1 MNKTIK
7 ELLEFGIINID
18 KPTGPTSFW
27 TSQYVKNAIG
37 LRKTSHLG
45 TLDPMV
51 TGVLPVA
58 LNRAC
63 RLNEYLMHRDKTY
76 VGVIRV
82 HKEIS
87 IEDLQKIAN
96 EFIGKI
102 TQMPPVRS
110 SVKRAE
116 RVREIKTFKILEKNG
131 NDFLFSSQ
139 VQAGTYIRKLCLHP
153 STELIASSG
162 LISIKEFYN
171 NPTNIYSMSG
181 RNIITNKP
189 SQLQKINSPKNLI
202 KLTTSS
208 GIDIIMTGDHKML
221 ISSKEGYIFKETDQ
235 LKKGEYLVKNKDFQ
249 LPEKEYVISDLLDD
263 NYLIEQKEIK
273 EKCKKAMIEKF
284 GSIREMYRKTKL
296 DRKVFLSNSKCAISI
311 KHLKLAGIYD
321 SLKKK
326 INNFKTQKGTIIN
339 IKELNEDHLY
349 LLGLIASDG
358 NNTKEKRTERFT
370 RLKFHN
376 KNKDLINIF
385 LNIYTK
391 LFPNVNIS
399 KKEIKKDFFELDTAN
414 SLFASI
420 AAKLGIFSP
429 HKNSD
434 ILPILCFKNNLIKS
448 FLKGYFDGDGTAHY
462 KRKKTSKGN
471 YSEISF
477 FCISYLNSKRIH
489 QMLLKLEI
497 KSKIFRLKNGLCVIS
512 ISDLNSKM
520 AFIEQISSNHP
531 KKLEVF
537 QKIKQ
542 IKNKNLE
549 EAVHIAIHYKEF
561 IRNNKKSLS
570 KMGGNLQRVLNLDTP
585 ITKGFYKSCSK
596 LVNLPDLD
604 NFIVERINKIE
615 CVNGSDFVY
624 DMTVP
629 KYHNFLIETGFISSN
644 CDDLGKKI
652 TGAHMLELRRTQAG
666 IFKEDT
672 AITLYEFDRVVDE
685 YKKGNEEPLRK
696 IIVSGEIVSTLLPV
710 IKIRKDVVK
719 KVLTGSPI
727 FKSFLAEE
735 PDKKIK
741 EGDKVIVYADTQFIG
756 CYNFIGSDEL
766 IAKAEFILN

>member
-1 MNKTIK
+1 MEIDLDKIKQNKRTE

-235 LKKGEYLVKNKDFQ
+235 LKKGEYLVKNKD
-249 LPEKEYVISDLLDD
+249 
-263 NYLIEQKEIK
+263 
-273 EKCKKAMIEKF
+273 
-284 GSIREMYRKTKL
+284 
-296 DRKVFLSNSKCAISI
+296 
-311 KHLKLAGIYD
+311 
-321 SLKKK
+321 
-326 INNFKTQKGTIIN
+326 
-339 IKELNEDHLY
+339 
-349 LLGLIASDG
+349 
-358 NNTKEKRTERFT
+358 
-370 RLKFHN
+370 
-376 KNKDLINIF
+376 
-385 LNIYTK
+385 
-391 LFPNVNIS
+391 
-399 KKEIKKDFFELDTAN
+399 
-414 SLFASI
+414 
-420 AAKLGIFSP
+420 
-429 HKNSD
+429 
-434 ILPILCFKNNLIKS
+434 
-448 FLKGYFDGDGTAHY
+448 
-462 KRKKTSKGN
+462 
-471 YSEISF
+471 
-477 FCISYLNSKRIH
+477 
-489 QMLLKLEI
+489 
-497 KSKIFRLKNGLCVIS
+497 LKNY
-512 ISDLNSKM
+512 
-520 AFIEQISSNHP
+520 ISSR
-531 KKLEVF
+531 KL
-537 QKIKQ
+537 K
-542 IKNKNLE
+542 
-549 EAVHIAIHYKEF
+549 
-561 IRNNKKSLS
+561 
-570 KMGGNLQRVLNLDTP
+570 
-585 ITKGFYKSCSK
+585 
-596 LVNLPDLD
+596 
-604 NFIVERINKIE
+604 
-615 CVNGSDFVY
+615 
-624 DMTVP
+624 
-629 KYHNFLIETGFISSN
+629 
-644 CDDLGKKI
+644 
-652 TGAHMLELRRTQAG
+652 
-666 IFKEDT
+666 T
-672 AITLYEFDRVVDE
+672 AITCWKRLFPFRTQ
-685 YKKGNEEPLRK
+685 KL
-696 IIVSGEIVSTLLPV
+696 SGMCWW
-710 IKIRKDVVK
+710 R
-719 KVLTGSPI
+719 
-727 FKSFLAEE
+727 
-735 PDKKIK
+735 
-741 EGDKVIVYADTQFIG
+741 
-756 CYNFIGSDEL
+756 
-766 IAKAEFILN
+766 